1 VVSGVTTISGH
12 DERKSIMLLSTVA
25 AGGNSLFESDMGT
38 LGRQYAEK
46 YAAAEPFPHI
56 VLDNFLPADSLELCL
71 REFPTRDKAQI
82 GYDRSQEKRKFEY
95 KPEVLSPGVR
105 SLFYSFNSLP
115 FIAFLQNVT
124 GIRGL
129 IPDPYFLGAG
139 LHEVLPGGY
148 LNVHT
153 DFMDAEQ
160 QKKDLLQ
167 MNEMAGGVIFKM
179 KHDPRVTR
187 IGKLLRR
194 LSIDEIPQL
203 FNVLRGEMSLVGP
216 RPPLPAEVNLY
227 SLAERGRLDVV
238 PGITCIWQVSGRS
251 EIPFDKQVELDLAYI
266 DSQSIWGDI
275 KLLMRTL
282 PTVLRGRGAY

>member
-1 VVSGVTTISGH
+1 V
-12 DERKSIMLLSTVA
+12 
-25 AGGNSLFESDMGT
+25 
-38 LGRQYAEK
+38 
-46 YAAAEPFPHI
+46 
-56 VLDNFLPADSLELCL
+56 
-71 REFPTRDKAQI
+71 
-82 GYDRSQEKRKFEY
+82 
-95 KPEVLSPGVR
+95 
-105 SLFYSFNSLP
+105 
-115 FIAFLQNVT
+115 
-124 GIRGL
+124 
-129 IPDPYFLGAG
+129 
-139 LHEVLPGGY
+139 
-148 LNVHT
+148 
-153 DFMDAEQ
+153 DAEQ

-167 MNEMAGGVIFKM
+167 MNEIAGGVIFKM

-203 FNVLRGEMSLVGP
+203 FNVLRSEMSLVGP

-227 SLAERGRLDVV
+227 SLAERRRLDVV

-275 KLLMRTL
+275 KLMMRTL